1 MQIRIE
7 TITANIVTGRL
18 RDGWALS
25 ASFREFT
32 FNLVSLNS
40 RVKSGQYFIKPDGS
54 IGVSR

>member
-7 TITANIVTGRL
+7 TITANIMTGRL

-25 ASFREFT
+25 DSFREFT

-40 RVKSGQYFIKPDGS
+40 RVKLGQYCIKPDGS